1 MATENPYT
9 QMDRRI
15 DRYIGDFSD
24 LKQLLGEMDCDQI
37 GVLVEDWMIL
47 RVFID
52 INEHEEMS
60 RAVAEDDWQAI
71 ENLLNRMMG
80 PITDDKGNVAPV
92 V

>member
-15 DRYIGDFSD
+15 DRYIGDFND

-37 GVLVEDWMIL
+37 GVLIEDWMIL

-80 PITDDKGNVAPV
+80 QITDDKGNVAPV